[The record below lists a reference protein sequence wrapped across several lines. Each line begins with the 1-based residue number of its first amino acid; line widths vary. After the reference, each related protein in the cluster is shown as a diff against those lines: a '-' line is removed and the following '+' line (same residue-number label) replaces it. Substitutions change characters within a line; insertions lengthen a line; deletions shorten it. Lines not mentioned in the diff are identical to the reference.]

1 MTTATP
7 SASRREHKW
16 ARKTGLIDD
25 PYAWLIDSQDPEV
38 LSYLAQENDFADTWF
53 AQHESHVESI
63 FEEIK
68 TRVKED
74 DHTFPVLHNGWWYSS
89 RTHTGQAYAIH
100 TRGKTLETASD
111 ELLLNENIES
121 EGHPYFSLSAFE
133 VSYSNRLLAWS
144 SDTDGGEKYTL
155 RVRNLDT
162 GLDLADNIPHT
173 TWGGVAWSQ
182 DDTCLFYVVPDD
194 AMRPWQVW
202 RHKLG
207 TPTSSDVL
215 VFEETDERFFVGIG
229 STRSGK
235 WITIETSSKTS
246 SETWLIDASS
256 VETTP
261 LCVAPRSDN
270 VEYQVDHWGDSF
282 AILTNLNA
290 QDFQVMLAD
299 ESSPQQ
305 WRSFIAH
312 TPGERI
318 TGFDCFED
326 HAILQRW
333 RQGQQVL
340 AVVDR
345 AGANSEI
352 HITTEPHEELLDV
365 NPDWSGSSIRLSY
378 QSLTTPATVAS
389 FDIAHKTLTTLKR
402 TEVLDVDLS
411 VYVSN
416 RVWAPSQDGTLIPV
430 DYVRHRDTPL
440 NASAPA
446 LVYVYG
452 AYEISTPPWFS
463 IARLSLLD
471 RGWIWALAHPRG
483 GGEMG
488 RQWYEDGKLL
498 NKKNTFIDTISCA
511 THLADTGVCDGNK
524 IVLRGGSAGGLA
536 VGACITMNPQRFS
549 GAIAEVPFVDVTNT
563 MCDPSLPLTVTE
575 WEEWGDPREEPFFSY
590 ISSYSPY
597 DNVRNVRYPNLYIT
611 AGINDPRVSYHEPAK
626 WTAKIRHL
634 SPETNI
640 VFRCEMDS
648 GHGGPSGRYEQW
660 REEAKTLSFAL
671 ASVNSTPPR

>member
-25 PYAWLIDSQDPEV
+25 PYAWLLTQDDPEV
-38 LSYLAQENDFADTWF
+38 MSYLHQENSFSDAWFTQQDTN
-53 AQHESHVESI
+53 VEAI
-63 FEEIK
+63 FREIK
-68 TRVKED
+68 SRVKED
-74 DHTFPVLHNGWWYSS
+74 DSTFPVLHNDWWYSS

-100 TRGKTLETASD
+100 TRGKTLDTAS
-111 ELLLNENIES
+111 ESLLLDENIEA
-121 EGHPYFSLSAFE
+121 EGHSYFSLSAFE
-133 VSYSNRLLAWS
+133 VSYQNRMLAWS

-155 RVRNLDT
+155 RVRNLET
-162 GLDLADNIPHT
+162 GQDLTDNIPNT
-173 TWGGVAWSQ
+173 TWGGVAWSR
-182 DDTCLFYVVPDD
+182 DDTWLFYVVPDD

-207 TPTSSDVL
+207 TATHSDVL

-246 SETWLIDASS
+246 SETWLIDSS
-256 VETTP
+256 SIATDP
-261 LCVAPRSDN
+261 ICVAPRRNN
-270 VEYQVDHWGDSF
+270 VEYQVDHWGDSL
-282 AILTNLNA
+282 AILTNLDA

-299 ESSPQQ
+299 ESSPSQ
-305 WRSFIAH
+305 WRTFITH
-312 TPGERI
+312 SPSERI

-326 HAILQRW
+326 FAILQRW
-333 RQGQQVL
+333 QKGQQVL

-345 AGANSEI
+345 MGAISDI
-352 HITTEPHEELLDV
+352 HITDEPHEADLDI
-365 NPDWSGSSIRLSY
+365 NPNWSSTSVRVSY
-378 QSLTTPATVAS
+378 QSLTTPATVAAFHIES
-389 FDIAHKTLTTLKR
+389 TTLTTLKR
-402 TEVLDVDLS
+402 TEVLEVDLS
-411 VYVSN
+411 HYVSQ
-416 RVWAPSQDGTLIPV
+416 RVWATSHDGTLVPV
-430 DYVRHRDTPL
+430 DYVHHRDTPL
-440 NASAPA
+440 DGSAPA
-446 LVYVYG
+446 LIYVYG

-488 RQWYEDGKLL
+488 RQWYDDGKLL
-498 NKKNTFIDTISCA
+498 NKKNTFVDTIACA
-511 THLADTGVCDGNK
+511 THLGDTKVCHDSK
-524 IVLRGGSAGGLA
+524 IVIRGGSAGGLA
-536 VGACITMNPQRFS
+536 VGACITMHPERFA

-597 DNVRNVRYPNLYIT
+597 DNVRAVKYPDLYIT

-626 WTAKIRHL
+626 WAAKIRHL
-634 SPETNI
+634 SPESTV

-660 REEAKTLSFAL
+660 RDEAKTLSFAL
-671 ASVNSTPPR
+671 ASISSTPRQ

>member
-25 PYAWLIDSQDPEV
+25 PYAWLLTQDDPEV
-38 LSYLAQENDFADTWF
+38 LSYLHQENSFSDTWF
-53 AQHESHVESI
+53 TQHNANVEAI
-63 FEEIK
+63 FHEIK

-74 DHTFPVLHNGWWYSS
+74 DSTFPVLHNQWWYSS

-100 TRGKTLETASD
+100 SRGKTLETAS
-111 ELLLNENIES
+111 EYLLLNENIEA

-133 VSYSNRLLAWS
+133 VSYKNDLLAWS

-162 GLDLADNIPHT
+162 GQDLSDNIPNT
-173 TWGGVAWSQ
+173 TWGGVAWSR
-182 DDTCLFYVVPDD
+182 DDTWLFYVVPDD

-202 RHKLG
+202 RHQLG
-207 TPTSSDVL
+207 TATSSDVL
-215 VFEETDERFFVGIG
+215 VFEEVDERFFVGIG
-229 STRSGK
+229 STRSGT

-246 SETWLIDASS
+246 SETWLIDSS
-256 VETTP
+256 SIAAEP
-261 LCVAPRSDN
+261 ICVAPRRDN
-270 VEYQVDHWGDSF
+270 VEYQVDHWGNSF
-282 AILTNLNA
+282 AILTNLDA

-299 ESSPQQ
+299 ESAPDQ

-318 TGFDCFED
+318 TGFDCFKD
-326 HAILQRW
+326 FAILQRW
-333 RQGQQVL
+333 YKGQQVL
-340 AVVDR
+340 AVVHRTGVISDI
-345 AGANSEI
+345 A
-352 HITTEPHEELLDV
+352 ITNEPHEADLDI
-365 NPDWSGSSIRLSY
+365 NPDWSSTSVRVSY
-378 QSLTTPATVAS
+378 QSLITPTTVAM
-389 FDIAHKTLTTLKR
+389 FDIDTTTLSTLKR
-402 TEVLDVDLS
+402 TEVLEVDLS
-411 VYVSN
+411 QYVSQ
-416 RVWAPSQDGTLIPV
+416 RVWATSHDGTLVPV
-430 DYVRHRDTPL
+430 DYVRHRDT
-440 NASAPA
+440 AIDGTAPA
-446 LVYVYG
+446 LIYVYG

-471 RGWIWALAHPRG
+471 RGWVWALAHPRG

-498 NKKNTFIDTISCA
+498 NKKNTFIDTIACA

-536 VGACITMNPQRFS
+536 VGACITMNTERFA

-575 WEEWGDPREEPFFSY
+575 WEEWGDPRQEPYFSY

-597 DNVRNVRYPNLYIT
+597 DNVRAVKYPDLYIT
-611 AGINDPRVSYHEPAK
+611 AGLNDPRVSYHEPAK
-626 WTAKIRHL
+626 WAAKIRHL
-634 SPETNI
+634 SPESTV

-660 REEAKTLSFAL
+660 RDEAKTLSFAL
-671 ASVNSTPPR
+671 ASVSSTPLK

>member
-25 PYAWLIDSQDPEV
+25 AYAWLLESDNPEV
-38 LSYLAQENDFADTWF
+38 LSYLRQENEFADAWF
-53 AQHESHVESI
+53 SPHSENINAI

-100 TRGKTLETASD
+100 ARGKTLAAASQ
-111 ELLLNENIES
+111 ELLLDENLEAL
-121 EGHPYFSLSAFE
+121 GHSYFSLSAFE
-133 VSYSNRLLAWS
+133 VSYNNRLLAWS

-155 RVRNLDT
+155 RVRDLDT
-162 GLDLADNIPHT
+162 GKDLDDQIPDT
-173 TWGGVAWSQ
+173 TWGGIAWSR
-182 DDTCLFYVVPDD
+182 DDTWLFYVVPDD

-207 TPTSSDVL
+207 TAPSSDFL
-215 VFEETDERFFVGIG
+215 VFEESDERFFVGIG

-246 SETWLIDASS
+246 SETWIIDASS
-256 VETTP
+256 VETDP
-261 LCVAPRSDN
+261 ICVAPRRDN

-282 AILTNLNA
+282 AILTNLDA
-290 QDFQVMLAD
+290 QDFCVMLAD
-299 ESSPQQ
+299 ESTPEQ
-305 WRSFIAH
+305 WRNFITH

-318 TGFDCFED
+318 TGFDCFEN

-333 RQGQQVL
+333 QQGQQVL
-340 AVVDR
+340 AVVNRSGEISD
-345 AGANSEI
+345 I
-352 HITTEPHEELLDV
+352 HITDEPHEAELDV
-365 NPDWSGSSIRLSY
+365 NPDWATSAVRLSY
-378 QSLTTPATVAS
+378 QSLTTPATVATY
-389 FDIAHKTLTTLKR
+389 DIASASLTTLKR
-402 TEVLDVDLS
+402 TEVLEVDLS
-411 VYVSN
+411 HYASE
-416 RVWAPSQDGTLIPV
+416 RVWAISDDGTRIPV
-430 DYVRHRDTPL
+430 DYVRHRDTQL
-440 NASAPA
+440 DGSAPA

-498 NKKNTFIDTISCA
+498 KKRNTFIDTIACA
-511 THLADTGVCDGNK
+511 THLADTEVCDGTK

-536 VGACITMNPQRFS
+536 VGACITMNPERFS

-597 DNVRNVRYPNLYIT
+597 DNVRAVLYPDLYIT
-611 AGINDPRVSYHEPAK
+611 AGLNDPRVSYHEPAK

-634 SPETNI
+634 SPESTV
-640 VFRCEMDS
+640 VFKCEMDS

-660 REEAKTLSFAL
+660 REEARTLTFAL
-671 ASVNSTPPR
+671 ASVNSTPQR

>member
-7 SASRREHKW
+7 SASRRDHKW

-25 PYAWLIDSQDPEV
+25 PYAWLLEQEDPEV
-38 LSYLAQENDFADTWF
+38 LSYLGQENDFADAWF
-53 AQHESHVESI
+53 ARHSLNVEAI

-68 TRVKED
+68 TRIKED
-74 DHTFPVLHNGWWYSS
+74 DETFPVLHNGWWYSS

-100 TRGKTLETASD
+100 ARGKSLEAASS
-111 ELLLNENIES
+111 ELLLDENLEAV
-121 EGHPYFSLSAFE
+121 GHSYFSLSALE

-144 SDTDGGEKYTL
+144 NDTSGEEKYTL
-155 RVRNLDT
+155 HIRNLDT
-162 GLDLADNIPHT
+162 GQDLDDIVPNT
-173 TWGGVAWSQ
+173 TWGGVAWSR
-182 DDTCLFYVVPDD
+182 DDNWLFYVVPDD

-207 TPTSSDVL
+207 THASNDLL

-246 SETWLIDASS
+246 SETWLIDTSS
-256 VETTP
+256 VETDP
-261 LCVAPRSDN
+261 VCVAPRRNN
-270 VEYQVDHWGDSF
+270 VEYQIDHWGDCF
-282 AILTNLNA
+282 AILTNLEA
-290 QDFQVMLAD
+290 QDFCVMLAD
-299 ESSPQQ
+299 EATPDQ
-305 WRSFIAH
+305 WRNFIPH

-318 TGFDCFED
+318 TGFDCFEN

-333 RQGQQVL
+333 HKGQQVL

-345 AGANSEI
+345 AGTLSDI
-352 HITTEPHEELLDV
+352 HITDEPHEAELDV
-365 NPDWSGSSIRLSY
+365 NPDWASTSVRLSY
-378 QSLTTPATVAS
+378 QSLTTPATVATY
-389 FDIAHKTLTTLKR
+389 DIANTTLTTLKR
-402 TEVLDVDLS
+402 TEVLEVDLS
-411 VYVSN
+411 CYVSE
-416 RVWAPSQDGTLIPV
+416 RVWAISDDGTRIPV
-430 DYVRHRDTPL
+430 DYVRHRDTPRDG
-440 NASAPA
+440 SAPA

-498 NKKNTFIDTISCA
+498 NKKNTFIDTIACA
-511 THLADTGVCDGNK
+511 AYLADTAVCDGTK

-536 VGACITMNPQRFS
+536 VGACITMNPERFS

-597 DNVRNVRYPNLYIT
+597 DNVRAVRYPDLYIT
-611 AGINDPRVSYHEPAK
+611 AGLNDPRVSYHEPAK
-626 WTAKIRHL
+626 WAAKIRHL
-634 SPETNI
+634 SPESTV

-671 ASVNSTPPR
+671 ASVNSTPQK

>member
-25 PYAWLIDSQDPEV
+25 PYAWLLTQDDPEV
-38 LSYLAQENDFADTWF
+38 LSYLHQENSFSDAWF
-53 AQHESHVESI
+53 AEHNADVDAIFHEI
-63 FEEIK
+63 R

-74 DHTFPVLHNGWWYSS
+74 DSTFPVLHNEWWYSS

-100 TRGKTLETASD
+100 TRGKTLETAS
-111 ELLLNENIES
+111 ENLLLDENIEAA
-121 EGHPYFSLSAFE
+121 GHSYFSLSAFE
-133 VSYSNRLLAWS
+133 VSYKNQFLAWS

-162 GLDLADNIPHT
+162 GQDLSDLIPNT
-173 TWGGVAWSQ
+173 TWGGVAWSG

-202 RHKLG
+202 RHQLG
-207 TPTSSDVL
+207 TATSSDVL

-246 SETWLIDASS
+246 SETWLIDSS
-256 VETTP
+256 FVTAEP
-261 LCVAPRSDN
+261 ICVAPRRNN
-270 VEYQVDHWGDSF
+270 VEYQIDHWGDCF
-282 AILTNLNA
+282 AILTNLDA

-299 ESSPQQ
+299 ESAPHQ
-305 WRSFIAH
+305 WRRFIAH

-318 TGFDCFED
+318 TGFDCFKD
-326 HAILQRW
+326 FAILQRW
-333 RQGQQVL
+333 RKGQQVL

-345 AGANSEI
+345 SAAISDI
-352 HITTEPHEELLDV
+352 PITNEPHEADLDI
-365 NPDWSGSSIRLSY
+365 NPDWSSTSIRLSY
-378 QSLTTPATVAS
+378 QSLTTPTTVAA
-389 FDIAHKTLTTLKR
+389 FHIDNTTLTTLKR
-402 TEVLDVDLS
+402 TEVLEVDVS
-411 VYVSN
+411 HYVST
-416 RVWAPSQDGTLIPV
+416 RVWATSHDGTLVPV

-440 NASAPA
+440 DGSASA

-498 NKKNTFIDTISCA
+498 KKKNTFIDTIACA
-511 THLADTGVCDGNK
+511 THLANTGVCDGNR

-536 VGACITMNPQRFS
+536 VGACITMDPERFA

-575 WEEWGDPREEPFFSY
+575 WEEWGDPRQEPYFSY

-597 DNVRNVRYPNLYIT
+597 DNVRAVEYPHLYIT
-611 AGINDPRVSYHEPAK
+611 AGLNDPRVSYHEPAK
-626 WTAKIRHL
+626 WAAKIRHL
-634 SPETNI
+634 SPESTV

-660 REEAKTLSFAL
+660 RDEAKTLSFAL
-671 ASVNSTPPR
+671 ASVNSTPQK

>member
-1 MTTATP
+1 MTNATP

-25 PYAWLIDSQDPEV
+25 PYAWLIQNDDPEV
-38 LSYLAQENDFADTWF
+38 LSYLREENDFADTWF
-53 AQHESHVESI
+53 DTRTPEIDAI

-74 DHTFPVLHNGWWYSS
+74 DHSYPVLHNGWWYSS
-89 RTHTGQAYAIH
+89 RTLTGQAYAIH
-100 TRGKTLETASD
+100 TRGKTLERASE
-111 ELLLNENIES
+111 ELLLNENLEAV
-121 EGHPYFSLSAFE
+121 GHSYFSLSALE
-133 VSYSNRLLAWS
+133 VSYSNQLFAWS

-155 RVRNLDT
+155 RVREIASGRDLD
-162 GLDLADNIPHT
+162 DHIPNT
-173 TWGGVAWSQ
+173 TWGGVAWSR
-182 DDTCLFYVVPDD
+182 DDSWLFYVVPDD

-207 TPTSSDVL
+207 TPASSDQL
-215 VFEETDERFFVGIG
+215 VFEEADERFFVGIG
-229 STRSGK
+229 STRSSQ
-235 WITIETSSKTS
+235 WITIDTSSKTS

-256 VETTP
+256 VESD
-261 LCVAPRSDN
+261 LVCVAPRREN
-270 VEYQVDHWGDSF
+270 VEYQVDHWGDAF
-282 AILTNLNA
+282 VILTNLDA
-290 QDFQVMLAD
+290 QDFRVMLAD
-299 ESSPQQ
+299 VDSPHQ
-305 WRSFIAH
+305 WRDFIAH

-318 TGFDCFED
+318 TGFDCFAH
-326 HAILQRW
+326 HAVLQRW
-333 RQGQQVL
+333 RKGQQVL

-345 AGANSEI
+345 SGTISEI
-352 HITTEPHEELLDV
+352 HITDEPHEAEVDV
-365 NPDWSGSSIRLSY
+365 NPDWTSTSVRLSY
-378 QSLTTPATVAS
+378 QSLTTPATVATYDS
-389 FDIAHKTLTTLKR
+389 VQATLTILKR
-402 TEVLDVDLS
+402 TEVLNVDLS
-411 VYVSN
+411 LYVSE
-416 RVWAPSQDGTLIPV
+416 RVWATSNDGTQVPI

-440 NASAPA
+440 DGTAPA

-498 NKKNTFIDTISCA
+498 KKKNTFIDTLACA
-511 THLADTGVCDGNK
+511 SHLASSGICDGDK

-536 VGACITMNPQRFS
+536 VGACITMSPERFS

-597 DNVRNVRYPNLYIT
+597 DNVHAVRYPNLYIT

-626 WTAKIRHL
+626 FTAKIRHL
-634 SPETNI
+634 SPETTVI
-640 VFRCEMDS
+640 FRCEMDS

-671 ASVNSTPPR
+671 ASVSSTPQR